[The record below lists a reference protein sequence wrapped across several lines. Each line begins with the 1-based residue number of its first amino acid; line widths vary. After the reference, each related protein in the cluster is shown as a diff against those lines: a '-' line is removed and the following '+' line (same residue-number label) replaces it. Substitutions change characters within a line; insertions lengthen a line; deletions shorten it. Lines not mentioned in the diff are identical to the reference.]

1 MLQRSSLPSSVPT
14 ELTTSLQQTFN
25 RRWLESLQEIMW
37 LPENSRQYLILLAS
51 TLLIGAGMMVHVQ
64 LGVQIAEQR
73 YQVASLTAEQ
83 QQIERANSDIVYA
96 IAETT
101 SLYKVR
107 QVALEQG
114 YRPTTQLLYI
124 RRDEVTAST
133 IPGLHAAQSSLPA
146 QPSLSAPSPAMERAA
161 PESVAMPDRASPTND
176 VFDAI
181 GRGLGAAGDWL
192 GEQARNT
199 TEVVGDLTAGF
210 TERWMR

>member
-14 ELTTSLQQTFN
+14 EITTSLQQTFN
-25 RRWLESLQEIMW
+25 RRWLESLQEILW
-37 LPENSRQYLILLAS
+37 LPENSRQYLILLAI

-83 QQIERANSDIVYA
+83 QQIERANSDIIYA

-124 RRDEVTAST
+124 RRDEVTASS
-133 IPGLHAAQSSLPA
+133 IPGLHTAQSSLPA
-146 QPSLSAPSPAMERAA
+146 RPALPAPSPAVERAA
-161 PESVAMPDRASPTND
+161 PESVAMPDRASPTNE